1 MLTVVAEICV
11 KPGRREA
18 VLAAIQALTPTVLQ
32 EQGCSKY
39 QALVDHQAQVPWKQN
54 LPDSIFILEYWDSL
68 RHLEQ
73 HQQQRRGEQ
82 YAIFT
87 GEEALALDF
96 IRHPQMA
103 ADPTHQRLIADPGI
117 IFFRQRHFHPGKQQ
131 ERAEHVQ

>member
-32 EQGCSKY
+32 EEGCSKY

-54 LPDSIFILEYWDSL
+54 LPNSIFMLEYWETL

-73 HQQQRRGEQ
+73 HQQQPHMEAHRENIKEDVLDVK
-82 YAIFT
+82 IFVMENPAGSVT
-87 GEEALALDF
+87 DASALKA
-96 IRHPQMA
+96 
-103 ADPTHQRLIADPGI
+103 
-117 IFFRQRHFHPGKQQ
+117 
-131 ERAEHVQ
+131 

>member
-32 EQGCSKY
+32 EEGCSKY

-54 LPDSIFILEYWDSL
+54 LPDSIFMLEYWDSL

-73 HQQQRRGEQ
+73 HQQQPHMEAHRERIKDDVLDVKIFVMEQ
-82 YAIFT
+82 PST
-87 GEEALALDF
+87 SVSD
-96 IRHPQMA
+96 A
-103 ADPTHQRLIADPGI
+103 AAR
-117 IFFRQRHFHPGKQQ
+117 
-131 ERAEHVQ
+131 